1 MGILDPLYAA
11 VTWVILHIHTGL
23 SYVLEPTS
31 GAAWALSIVLLTACI
46 RVLLFP
52 LFVKQ
57 IQSSR
62 KMQELQPK
70 MKELQR
76 KYKNDRQRLNQEM
89 MRLYQENGANP
100 LGGCLPLLV
109 QIPIFI
115 SLFRVLNTIAQRQ
128 TTDWGLTQDVVES
141 ASNASIFGAPIA
153 SRFLNSSMAPGTSTD
168 AFVTLAGSSTSARI
182 VALVL
187 VVVSGVSMFLTMRH
201 SMRRSTAMQA
211 GSDNPAA
218 NMQKMMLFMAPLFS
232 LFALWLPIGVLIYI
246 VTNNAWTLAQN
257 YFIYWKYPAAG
268 SSSAA
273 SSDAESSQPAAS
285 GSDDS
290 DRSDRS
296 DRSGGSGGGLL
307 GRRGRTAP
315 ASNPPSPPPQR
326 PVRQQPVNRP
336 RSKRSGGRKR

>member
-11 VTWVILHIHTGL
+11 VTWVILHIHSGL

-46 RVLLFP
+46 RILLFP

-62 KMQELQPK
+62 KMQELQPQ

-89 MRLYQENGANP
+89 MKLYQDKGANP

-115 SLFRVLNTIAQRQ
+115 SLFRVLNTIAQQR
-128 TTDWGLTQDVVES
+128 TTDWGLTAGVVES
-141 ASNASIFGAPIA
+141 ASNATIFGAPIA
-153 SRFLNSSMAPGTSTD
+153 ARFLDSSIAPGSSSEQ
-168 AFVTLAGSSTSARI
+168 FLSLAGSSMSARI

-187 VVVSGVSMFLTMRH
+187 VVVSGLTMFLTMRH
-201 SMRRSTAMQA
+201 SMRRSTAMQ

-218 NMQKMMLFMAPLFS
+218 NMQKMLLFMAPLFS

-268 SSSAA
+268 A
-273 SSDAESSQPAAS
+273 SSPASNGGDSAQPATAS
-285 GSDDS
+285 DSEGSS
-290 DRSDRS
+290 T
-296 DRSGGSGGGLL
+296 GLL
-307 GRRGRTAP
+307 GRRGRTVP
-315 ASNPPSPPPQR
+315 ASNPPSPPPQK

>member
-11 VTWVILHIHTGL
+11 VTWAILHIHSGL

-46 RVLLFP
+46 RILLFP

-62 KMQELQPK
+62 KMQELQPQ

-89 MRLYQENGANP
+89 MKLYQDKGANP

-115 SLFRVLNTIAQRQ
+115 SLFRVLNTIAQRD
-128 TTDWGLTQDVVES
+128 TTDWGLTQGVVES

-153 SRFLNSSMAPGTSTD
+153 SRFLDSSMAPGSGTD
-168 AFVTLAGSSTSARI
+168 AFVTLAGSSPSAMV

-187 VVVSGVSMFLTMRH
+187 VVTSGITMFLTMRH

-268 SSSAA
+268 ASSAA
-273 SSDAESSQPAAS
+273 SNGGDSAQPATTS
-285 GSDDS
+285 GSD
-290 DRSDRS
+290 
-296 DRSGGSGGGLL
+296 GSSTGLL

-315 ASNPPSPPPQR
+315 ASNPPSPPPQK
-326 PVRQQPVNRP
+326 PVRQQPVNRS